1 MCIFVQKKNEERN
14 INTIGYNEFISTNKE
29 FVYMLPTIIEKTQPI
44 TGATSSSS
52 SKPGLVPYIPAGT
65 DGYFHASGEFKPIV
79 ETGKN
84 VYFSPQLDY
93 DNVIVIEKHEAD
105 LPDPPATEAEELRF
119 NEFVAPSN
127 GQLIPY
133 GSSST
138 TTGLW
143 LGYWGYIV
151 PADGSPELKI
161 NFSGP
166 RLPQYTNNTISQL
179 HCGPYTLSKGD
190 KFYMACNGAV
200 AKITRAIYTFIPF
213 KYQNVSDI
221 TPLNAYYSTE
231 IDWEQ
236 NKVVYSISA
245 TESNISNDTTVA
257 TYTATA
263 NGMISVY
270 VQSTATTETKSWAG
284 FLITITTTSGKV
296 IKFPSNAVRS
306 VTGTALL
313 QTISINKGDTVSV
326 IVPASYTNV
335 EIGNI
340 SFVPFKYQKT
350 NVTYRDRVVRRL
362 GEIFVYAGTDIPDN
376 SLPLDGQVITE
387 CDVQYPDFYTWI
399 INNAKT
405 ITLTEYETKIS
416 QYGQCGHFGL
426 DATTKTIRLPKIKA
440 FIQNAESVSKIAEVE
455 NAGLPNI
462 TGDVKYM
469 LYNDP
474 PTPERNGAISIDQGQ
489 VFNNYSTSGDTPLRS
504 CRLVVNASWYNS
516 IYGNSTTVTPDNV
529 KYRYFICTKNEF
541 KETFNSQIIEGRRE
555 LDRINKITIS
565 IPQTTTPA
573 TGNTV
578 TFLDYTAPDNGII
591 IIHTIQ
597 SQSTGYNLT
606 GFDTKIIPYD
616 DPKNTL
622 NIGFTGVYST
632 PGETN
637 KSGSNIEKYY
647 ELNKGDVIQC
657 ILQSNYNSIDAGG
670 AYFIPYKYKELP
682 YTQYTQG
689 ELAAIASDA
698 SAPGDTS
705 INVPITSTDF
715 SYTCPENGLFSF
727 EKKATK
733 VSEWVTLNRRT
744 SSGTIINTSSALAVT
759 DHDNL
764 TCSIQAA
771 KGDTI
776 DVVDRLTGNF
786 NRCVFIPNKGSGKLY
801 SETYTKNELEKIAT
815 HASMPVSDKTKY
827 TTYPVTMTNGSLNN
841 FHTAPADGYVRVIV
855 NPVNSNISSSII
867 LVTYVSSTTEDDITA
882 MFNGTSMIE
891 KEILAES
898 AMVTL
903 IKHRLF
909 VPIEKGNKFMVWFS
923 SPENNIQ
930 ILDYSFIPCNGSL

>member
-440 FIQNAESVSKIAEVE
+440 FIQNAESVSEIAEVE

-462 TGDVKYM
+462 TGSWTVGWEEAYV
-469 LYNDP
+469 
-474 PTPERNGAISIDQGQ
+474 PTILTNGAIYTNTFEAIERI
-489 VFNNYSTSGDTPLRS
+489 GDKTTTNVNDPYRVNFDASRS
-504 CRLVVNASWYNS
+504 NS
-516 IYGNSTTVTPDNV
+516 IYENSTTVTPDNV
-529 KYRYFICTKNEF
+529 KYRYFICAKNEF
-541 KETFNSQIIEGRRE
+541 KEI
-555 LDRINKITIS
+555 
-565 IPQTTTPA
+565 
-573 TGNTV
+573 
-578 TFLDYTAPDNGII
+578 
-591 IIHTIQ
+591 
-597 SQSTGYNLT
+597 
-606 GFDTKIIPYD
+606 
-616 DPKNTL
+616 
-622 NIGFTGVYST
+622 
-632 PGETN
+632 
-637 KSGSNIEKYY
+637 
-647 ELNKGDVIQC
+647 
-657 ILQSNYNSIDAGG
+657 
-670 AYFIPYKYKELP
+670 
-682 YTQYTQG
+682 
-689 ELAAIASDA
+689 
-698 SAPGDTS
+698 
-705 INVPITSTDF
+705 
-715 SYTCPENGLFSF
+715 
-727 EKKATK
+727 
-733 VSEWVTLNRRT
+733 
-744 SSGTIINTSSALAVT
+744 
-759 DHDNL
+759 
-764 TCSIQAA
+764 
-771 KGDTI
+771 
-776 DVVDRLTGNF
+776 
-786 NRCVFIPNKGSGKLY
+786 
-801 SETYTKNELEKIAT
+801 YTKNELEKIAT

-855 NPVNSNISSSII
+855 DPVNNNSSSGII
-867 LVTYVSSTTEDDITA
+867 LVTYVSSTTDDDITA
-882 MFNGTSMIE
+882 MLNGTSMIE

-903 IKHRLF
+903 IRHRLF

>member
-1 MCIFVQKKNEERN
+1 
-14 INTIGYNEFISTNKE
+14 
-29 FVYMLPTIIEKTQPI
+29 
-44 TGATSSSS
+44 
-52 SKPGLVPYIPAGT
+52 
-65 DGYFHASGEFKPIV
+65 
-79 ETGKN
+79 
-84 VYFSPQLDY
+84 
-93 DNVIVIEKHEAD
+93 
-105 LPDPPATEAEELRF
+105 
-119 NEFVAPSN
+119 
-127 GQLIPY
+127 
-133 GSSST
+133 
-138 TTGLW
+138 
-143 LGYWGYIV
+143 
-151 PADGSPELKI
+151 
-161 NFSGP
+161 
-166 RLPQYTNNTISQL
+166 
-179 HCGPYTLSKGD
+179 
-190 KFYMACNGAV
+190 
-200 AKITRAIYTFIPF
+200 
-213 KYQNVSDI
+213 
-221 TPLNAYYSTE
+221 
-231 IDWEQ
+231 
-236 NKVVYSISA
+236 
-245 TESNISNDTTVA
+245 
-257 TYTATA
+257 
-263 NGMISVY
+263 MISVY

-326 IVPASYTNV
+326 IVPALYTNV

-350 NVTYRDRVVRRL
+350 NVTYRDRVIRRL

-376 SLPLDGQVITE
+376 SLPLDGQIITE

-405 ITLTEYETKIS
+405 ITFAEYETKIS

-426 DATTKTIRLPKIKA
+426 DATTKTVRLPKIKA
-440 FIQNAESVSKIAEVE
+440 FIQNAESVSEIAEVE

-462 TGDVKYM
+462 TGSFMGY
-469 LYNDP
+469 
-474 PTPERNGAISIDQGQ
+474 AS
-489 VFNNYSTSGDTPLRS
+489 STSSGMSITSDAFS
-504 CRLVVNASWYNS
+504 SENASGNYYASAGTSNKMRTTFDAS
-516 IYGNSTTVTPDNV
+516 RSNIIYGNSTTVTPDNV

-647 ELNKGDVIQC
+647 ELNKGDIIQC

-705 INVPITSTDF
+705 INVPIASTDF

-733 VSEWVTLNRRT
+733 ISEWVTLNRRT
-744 SSGTIINTSSALAVT
+744 PSGTIINTSSALAVT

-841 FHTAPADGYVRVIV
+841 FHTAPADGYVRVIAD
-855 NPVNSNISSSII
+855 PVNSNISSGII

-903 IKHRLF
+903 IRHRLF